1 MSMLILLF
9 FCYSVNVP
17 FGIIALLCVKATL
30 ELNFGLQLLNES
42 NNFSS
47 DFGFVFSLNFKN
59 VICHMRIN
67 EGICVGVPQWNFY
80 FSI

>member
-1 MSMLILLF
+1 MSRVF
-9 FCYSVNVP
+9 FCYSVDIP
-17 FGIIALLCVKATL
+17 FGIIALLGNKATL
-30 ELNFGLQLLNES
+30 KLDFGLQLLNES
-42 NNFSS
+42 DNFSS
-47 DFGFVFSLNFKN
+47 NFSFIFSLNFKD

>member
-30 ELNFGLQLLNES
+30 ELNFSLELVYKSLYL
-42 NNFSS
+42 SS
-47 DFGFVFSLNFKN
+47 YFVLIFSLNFKD